1 MKITDKQREEYR
13 SSLIFQL
20 DEMMVVVRECPY
32 LSRVL
37 DTEWHNEI
45 LSEIRSAQIKSSG
58 FKSLRACMFF
68 QLRKNHERIHRIEKR
83 FSSLHVIPNIQDELQ
98 VKIDNLKHNRFSL
111 TYRNYLFE
119 LMVLGAFA
127 EEGLLVNIEVPIGTR
142 GSTIDGLVKLGGRE
156 VFIEATYT
164 TQELFEVPK
173 DEAIMVSID
182 EMMEQVIKKTEKKI
196 LEGRQLGLVDGNP
209 TILVLGLN
217 FNGADDYSTELASNN
232 MFADMTFSNLSGMI
246 TSKYWDFISPK
257 LYMNANAK
265 CQFTREEKN
274 MLEELMETIIQRETN
289 QDEVDFLN
297 LIGEYMLEK
306 RNKTS

>member
-1 MKITDKQREEYR
+1 MKITDKQREQYR
-13 SSLIFQL
+13 SSLILQL
-20 DEMMVVVRECPY
+20 DEMMVVVRECRY

-37 DTEWHNEI
+37 DTEWYNEI

-58 FKSLRACMFF
+58 FESTRACMFF
-68 QLRKNHERIHRIEKR
+68 QLKKNHKRIHRLEKR
-83 FSSLHVIPNIQDELQ
+83 FSSLHVIQSIQNELR

-127 EEGLLVNIEVPIGTR
+127 EEGLLVNIEVPVGTR

-164 TQELFEVPK
+164 SQELFEVPK

-196 LEGRQLGLVDGNP
+196 LEGRQLGLVDRNP

-232 MFADMTFSNLSGMI
+232 MFADETFANLSGMI
-246 TSKYWDFISPK
+246 TSEYWDFISPK
-257 LYMNANAK
+257 LHMNANAN

-274 MLEELMETIIQRETN
+274 MLKELMETIIQREIN

-297 LIGEYMLEK
+297 LIGQYMLEG